1 AIGYRWGQQG
11 KWNLEQ
17 RSGSGEAIDLQL
29 SLKGNHSEI
38 AEVAFP
44 YFGGKAHEHNY
55 FHHTDHGDVLLRRVP
70 ARRLLLADG
79 GEVLVATVYDLLL
92 ANYGVDNGLGDPN
105 CAHGFDQDLPYTPA
119 WQEPITGVKAA
130 DVIRVARE
138 FARTAHKTRG
148 RSMVIVGAAL

>member
-1 AIGYRWGQQG
+1 
-11 KWNLEQ
+11 
-17 RSGSGEAIDLQL
+17 
-29 SLKGNHSEI
+29 
-38 AEVAFP
+38 
-44 YFGGKAHEHNY
+44 
-55 FHHTDHGDVLLRRVP
+55 LLRRVP

-148 RSMVIVGAAL
+148 RSMVIVGAALNHWYNMDMNYRGLINMLMLCGCVGQ